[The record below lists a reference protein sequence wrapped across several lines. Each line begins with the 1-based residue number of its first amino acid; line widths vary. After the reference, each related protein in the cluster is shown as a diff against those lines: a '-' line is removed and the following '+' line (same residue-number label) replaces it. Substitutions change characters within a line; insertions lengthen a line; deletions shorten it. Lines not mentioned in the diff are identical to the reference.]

1 MMNPLQF
8 LQGTWTLQTRF
19 FLTMRLRQWDPV
31 RLSIGQVARVRQRN
45 TPGRYRLTLRRKLW
59 SQRVLSNLSRH
70 SIPPFWLLPI

>member
-8 LQGTWTLQTRF
+8 LAWYMDVANTLLLDNALAT
-19 FLTMRLRQWDPV
+19 WDPV